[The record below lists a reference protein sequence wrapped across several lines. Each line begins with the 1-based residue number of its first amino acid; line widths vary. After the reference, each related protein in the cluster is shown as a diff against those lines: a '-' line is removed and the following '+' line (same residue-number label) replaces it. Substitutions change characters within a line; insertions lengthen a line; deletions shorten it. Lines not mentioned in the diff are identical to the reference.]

1 MMTLTLTALTR
12 RNRMVPAVRKFFR
25 EIADSI
31 EATLAGIDDARAMAT
46 RYETLS
52 RLSDSELAQR
62 GISRSDIPR
71 IVLES
76 ARQR

>member
-1 MMTLTLTALTR
+1 
-12 RNRMVPAVRKFFR
+12 VPAVRKFFR